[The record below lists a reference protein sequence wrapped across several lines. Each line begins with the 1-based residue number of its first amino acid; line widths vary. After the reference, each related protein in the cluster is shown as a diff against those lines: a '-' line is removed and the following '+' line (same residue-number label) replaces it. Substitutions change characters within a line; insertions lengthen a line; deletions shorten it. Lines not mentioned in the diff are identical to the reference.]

1 MPRLAAKEKK
11 VLEEFKRKIQENFPE
26 EQVYLTLFGSR
37 ARGEAVKESDM
48 DILVVIRSEDW
59 KLGDRIRELGYQLEI
74 KQGIVLS
81 IQVMSRKHVEQL
93 KAIGSQFLQEVERE
107 GIVV

>member
-1 MPRLAAKEKK
+1 MTRLTAKEKR
-11 VLEEFKRKIQENFPE
+11 VIEEFKKKIQEQYPE

-37 ARGEAVKESDM
+37 ARGEAEKESDM

-59 KLGDRIRELGYQLEI
+59 KLGDRIRELGYQLELRH
-74 KQGIVLS
+74 GIVLS
-81 IQVMSRKHVEQL
+81 IQVMSRRHVEQL

>member
-1 MPRLAAKEKK
+1 MGKVSAKEKRII
-11 VLEEFKRKIQENFPE
+11 EEFKRKIQEKYPE
-26 EQVYLTLFGSR
+26 EQIYVTRFGSR
-37 ARGEAVKESDM
+37 ARGEAAKESDM

-59 KLGDRIRELGYQLEI
+59 KLGDRIRELGYQLEV
-74 KQGIVLS
+74 QHDMVLS
-81 IQVMSRKHVEQL
+81 IQVMSQRHVERL